1 MNKQRHSFSQRYKA
15 FLPPESQDQSIISG
29 HRLIWIGDLL
39 NHLFQYFSIIKN
51 KNNPHHENLSFK
63 LSNHI
68 EQCLR

>member
-1 MNKQRHSFSQRYKA
+1 MNKRRHSFAQRYKA

-51 KNNPHHENLSFK
+51 KKNILTMTTCPLSFP
-63 LSNHI
+63 I
-68 EQCLR
+68 T